1 LVTATILLPLIIM
14 TAFGFGGSPV
24 PSIKV
29 GPNNTDI
36 VSLLFIV
43 SSDNDDNTADDESF
57 GEMEEETMLL

>member
-29 GPNNTDI
+29 GPTNTDI
-36 VSLLFIV
+36 VSLLFIE
-43 SSDNDDNTADDESF
+43 SSNNDDNDDDEPF
-57 GEMEEETMLL
+57 GGMEGEITLL